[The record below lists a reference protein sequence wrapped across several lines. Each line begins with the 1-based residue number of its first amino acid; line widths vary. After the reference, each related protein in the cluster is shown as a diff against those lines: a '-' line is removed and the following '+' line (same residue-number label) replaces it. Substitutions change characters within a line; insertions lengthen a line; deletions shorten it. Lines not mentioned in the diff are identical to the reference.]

1 MMLFL
6 YSNCH
11 IPGSSGHQFPAL
23 FVASPFMSPPTIF
36 GNNTFVRAESNSITP
51 SAVSGQIPRVDTPG
65 LFKGL
70 NSNSNANGEV
80 KQA

>member
-1 MMLFL
+1 MLFL
-6 YSNCH
+6 YSSSH
-11 IPGSSGHQFPAL
+11 IPGSSNDQFPAL
-23 FVASPFMSPPTIF
+23 FVASPFTSPPTIF
-36 GNNTFVRAESNSITP
+36 GNNTFVRAESNPVTP
-51 SAVSGQIPRVDTPG
+51 SAVSAQIPRVDTPG